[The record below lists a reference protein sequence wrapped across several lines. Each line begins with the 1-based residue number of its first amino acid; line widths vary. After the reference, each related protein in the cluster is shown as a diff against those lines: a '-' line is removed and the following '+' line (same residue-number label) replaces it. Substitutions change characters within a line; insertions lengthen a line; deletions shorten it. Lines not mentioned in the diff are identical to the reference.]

1 MDSSFTKRPFLTQTQ
16 KLKKGT
22 VRKIYAN
29 ADTQKLDIL
38 NDNKNKSGVYR
49 LINLLNDKYY
59 IGSSINLG
67 KRLKDYLN
75 ITLWENQI
83 KAFSNCAK
91 GVYPAYTPV
100 KLYKN
105 ADLDKLQILQ
115 ENREKAGVYMWKNL
129 LNEITYIGSSRNL
142 VNRMKQYFSITL
154 LQRELKKGNALS
166 HYKR

>member
-1 MDSSFTKRPFLTQTQ
+1 MGAVVKT
-16 KLKKGT
+16 
-22 VRKIYAN
+22 YAN

-49 LINLLNDKYY
+49 WINLLNGKFS

-67 KRLKDYLN
+67 KRLRDYLN

-83 KAFSNCAK
+83 KAFSTWAK

-105 ADLDKLQILQ
+105 ADLNKLQILQ
-115 ENREKAGVYMWKNL
+115 ENRGKAGVYMWKNL
-129 LNEITYIGSSRNL
+129 LNGMTPPPYIGSSRNL
-142 VNRMKQYFSITL
+142 GNRMKQYFSITFL
-154 LQRELKKGNALS
+154 ER
-166 HYKR
+166 